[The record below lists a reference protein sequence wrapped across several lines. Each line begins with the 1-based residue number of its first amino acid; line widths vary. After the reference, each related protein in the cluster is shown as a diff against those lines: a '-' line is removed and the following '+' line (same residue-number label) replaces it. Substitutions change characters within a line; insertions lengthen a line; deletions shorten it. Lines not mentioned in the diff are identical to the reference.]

1 MARLCKVV
9 KSKRTPP
16 FAVQRH
22 NRCNVCGRSRSY
34 IRMFGLCRLCF
45 RQRAL
50 KGELPGIRKASW

>member
-1 MARLCKVV
+1 MARKCKVE
-9 KSKRTPP
+9 KWKRTPR
-16 FAVQRH
+16 FKVQVR
-22 NRCNVCGRSRSY
+22 NRCNVCGRVRAY